1 MMKASII
8 LLVALAVSVNGLGFP
23 NFNLGCPLAQANRFS
38 TAEIPYCTITVDG
51 FTVLFN
57 DLLTSLARARPGY
70 TPVFEP
76 RNNWV
81 LINPTLSK
89 NEMNRISTVDYIFP
103 GVLAA
108 VSEEAMMEFGTHI
121 PVGAEVGFNFENCES
136 FGLGTFLEAFA
147 PAVGGV
153 GLTSLV
159 ACRAQ
164 DIYGTYEFSNTAG
177 GSIGGRSQQYTIPRP
192 YIFYGL

>member
-38 TAEIPYCTITVDG
+38 TAEIPYCTVNDLG
-51 FTVLFN
+51 LFN
-57 DLLTSLARARPGY
+57 ELLTSLARARPGY

-89 NEMNRISTVDYIFP
+89 NEMNRVSTGNYIFP

-108 VSEEAMMEFGTHI
+108 VSEEARMEFGTHI
-121 PVGAEVGFNFENCES
+121 AVGAEVGFNFDDCES
-136 FGLGTFLEAFA
+136 FGLGTVLESFA
-147 PAVGGV
+147 SAVGGV

-159 ACRAQ
+159 ACRAS
-164 DIYGTYEFSNTAG
+164 DVYGTYEFSNTAG
-177 GSIGGRSQQYTIPRP
+177 GSIAGRSQQYTIPRP